1 MRCAKARACRA
12 SCSSI
17 FCMHTFCVP
26 CMALAEL
33 WPPAATTAILLS
45 RVCEDRDAVSA
56 GILEESNQQYAG
68 GPCLI
73 VHIHPHQ
80 IINTDAQRQ
89 REALQY
95 CPCGIALFARL

>member
-1 MRCAKARACRA
+1 MARRRACRA
-12 SCSSI
+12 YCSSI
-17 FCMHTFCVP
+17 LDMHTSCVP
-26 CMALAEL
+26 RMALAEL
-33 WPPAATTAILLS
+33 WPPTSTPAILLS

-68 GPCLI
+68 GPGLI
-73 VHIHPHQ
+73 VHVHPHQ

-95 CPCGIALFARL
+95 ASGGIALFARL